1 MGAKSSDEDALAII
15 EELNKRIEALEKFK
29 VEQEWLTNE
38 IAQGQG
44 KDRQNIAEL
53 RVYFDSKDWKRNN
66 FEVLAVQLLEKLL
79 NRKKGMD
86 YKDIMKTFN
95 FGSRA
100 EAYRLMNK
108 TVKKFPLDVRI
119 KIIKSGN
126 RKKRLITR
134 IGGLG

>member
-1 MGAKSSDEDALAII
+1 MGVESNDKDAFVLI
-15 EELNKRIEALEKFK
+15 EELKKRIETLEKFK

-38 IAQGQG
+38 IGNGQG
-44 KDRQNIAEL
+44 KDRQTLVEL
-53 RVYFDSKDWKRNN
+53 GLYFDSKNRKRND
-66 FEVLAVQLLEKLL
+66 FDILAVQLLKKLL

-86 YKDIMKTFN
+86 YKDIMNTFN

-100 EAYRLMNK
+100 EAYRLMNI

-119 KIIKSGN
+119 KIINSGG
-126 RKKRLITR
+126 RKKRLIAR

>member
-1 MGAKSSDEDALAII
+1 MSINPNDKDAFVLI
-15 EELNKRIEALEKFK
+15 EELKKRIEALEKFK

-38 IAQGQG
+38 IGNGQG
-44 KDRQNIAEL
+44 KDRQTIAEL
-53 RVYFDSKDWKRNN
+53 GLYFDSKNRKRND
-66 FEVLAVQLLEKLL
+66 FDILAVQLLKKLL
-79 NRKKGMD
+79 SRKKGMD

-100 EAYRLMNK
+100 EAYRLMNI

-119 KIIKSGN
+119 KIINSGG